1 MFENGRGVEQDFEK
15 AFALY
20 SDAAEKGSWLA
31 VCSLGDMYLKGEGV
45 AASREKAIELY
56 TESAEHGC
64 EEAVE
69 ELKKLNAPV
78 PAVKEN

>member
-1 MFENGRGVEQDFEK
+1 
-15 AFALY
+15 
-20 SDAAEKGSWLA
+20 
-31 VCSLGDMYLKGEGV
+31 MYLKGEGV